1 MRFQSPFF
9 VWVEKCGWQREELSF
24 FKSSLFFQETVLVH
38 LRLYLL
44 CKNLQS
50 LAKFCHKLIVMF
62 VLAACVHFALVVH
75 TLEIQ
80 ANVVEGCISDGFGL
94 FVIISPQS
102 LSCLHH
108 GLCLRA
114 ECDRSIRLLGSNG
127 SSGAGLTR

>member
-9 VWVEKCGWQREELSF
+9 CVGGKMWMAEGRIVF

-75 TLEIQ
+75 ALEMQ

-108 GLCLRA
+108 GLCLWA